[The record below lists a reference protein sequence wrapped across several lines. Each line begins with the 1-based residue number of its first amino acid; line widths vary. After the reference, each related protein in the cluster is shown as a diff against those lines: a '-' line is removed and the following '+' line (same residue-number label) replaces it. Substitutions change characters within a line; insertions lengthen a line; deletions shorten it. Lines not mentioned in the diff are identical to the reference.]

1 MASSSRQFSNPDFRA
16 LFESA
21 PGLYLVLTP
30 ELKIV
35 AVSDAYLQATM
46 TRRDEIL
53 GCGIFDVFPDNPDD
67 PNADGVAKLRASLLR
82 VLQNRVQDA
91 MPVQKYDIQ
100 LPQASGGGF
109 EERYWSPVNSPVFE
123 AEVGNGSDDNAD
135 KDGTEPRQI
144 SYIIHRVEDVTEFV
158 RLKRLGSEE
167 HKLAEELRV
176 RAVQMEAEIFSRK
189 RQLEE
194 VNRHRLEAIGR
205 LAGGIA
211 HDFNNLLGVVVGYAK
226 LLQEQF
232 PEQDQARRGLEAIA
246 EAGDRAVNLTRQL
259 LAFSRQQILRPIVFD
274 LNQVVSGIEPLIRR
288 LIGEN
293 IEFITKLSSGLDRV
307 KADPGQ
313 IEQVVMNLAIN
324 ARDAMPDGGQ
334 LMFETSNAQIDES
347 YAKLHSGTVP
357 GSYVAL
363 SVTDTGVG
371 IDKDTQARIFEPF
384 FTTKEAGK
392 GTGLGLSTVYG
403 IVKQSGGNIWVYSE
417 PGMGTTFKV
426 YLPRTRESLE
436 TVAAVTPDAP
446 ARRGT
451 ETVLVVEDEPRL
463 RELAQIM
470 FEKNGYIVL
479 SAKNAADALKIAEQH
494 PGTIHL
500 LVSDVVL
507 PGMNG
512 RALAQRLVTLRP
524 ALKVLFVSGYAED
537 VIAQQGTLEPWARF
551 LEKPFTYEA
560 LSRSARAILDQVESD
575 QAQSD

>member
-123 AEVGNGSDDNAD
+123 AEVGNGSDDNAN

-436 TVAAVTPDAP
+436 TVATVTPDAP